1 MDKPYFLT
9 QENAILLEE
18 CEHAIGSHAGLYLV
32 HGASGIGKTRLL
44 QVLARERIDARVR
57 WLDLADG
64 DEDDGDLVD
73 SSARIETVFANAN
86 PGDVIVVDHFERALK
101 KSRHQLFLSWSTE
114 GIDKHLGL
122 VIGGHVDSIGELRQL
137 AQHYQVRMEPFAMQ
151 PFSTEAMAWQS
162 RSTLPSWMPAT
173 LMRPE
178 RTA

>member
-122 VIGGHVDSIGELRQL
+122 VIGGHVESLQNQDTSEEAVAGSISMDQVLR
-137 AQHYQVRMEPFAMQ
+137 ASYQDVKAIAMSVTTS
-151 PFSTEAMAWQS
+151 F
-162 RSTLPSWMPAT
+162 LPKPG
-173 LMRPE
+173 
-178 RTA
+178 